1 MAKNIDA
8 LKQEIAELTTKFQ
21 TLEAEFRSFKELMVA
36 TEVAKAKKPKAE
48 KVKAEKPEK
57 VKAEK
62 PAKVVKP
69 KQNCAKISK
78 NLTEELEKILGAL
91 YPEEKKERD
100 EMNKKFRE
108 FANGIPEEEYKT
120 MEMSTIMNNFKATFG
135 DATVDVEIA
144 AGGGAVKVLS
154 LSDLLDVQFE
164 VSKTSEIGV
173 YLLDGD
179 RVTGPLR
186 DEEKEDLETKTYN
199 GKEYEVDAASGRVY
213 DAETEEF
220 LGFMRVKQKKFA
232 GLIGSE

>member
-8 LKQEIAELTTKFQ
+8 LKQEIAELTTKVQ

-48 KVKAEKPEK
+48 KVKAEKPAKAEK
-57 VKAEK
+57 VKA
-62 PAKVVKP
+62 VKP

-135 DATVDVEIA
+135 DATVDVEIT